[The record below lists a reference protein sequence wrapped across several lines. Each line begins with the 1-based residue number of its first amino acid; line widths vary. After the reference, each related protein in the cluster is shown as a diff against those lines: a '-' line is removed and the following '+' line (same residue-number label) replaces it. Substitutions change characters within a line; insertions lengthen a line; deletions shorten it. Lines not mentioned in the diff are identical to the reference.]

1 MTVKIIYSEACMP
14 FKNKIVAYIWEKF
27 PKIEVET
34 YDELHYKDKKKAIM
48 IKASVLVLDNDT
60 YCICLISST
69 IHKIQ
74 GSSLGTVF
82 IDMANVLVCKNVDEI
97 RQMQYVSL
105 SRTKTD
111 AYILV

>member
-48 IKASVLVLDNDT
+48 IKASCGTRLVPFVAVYDNNKE
-60 YCICLISST
+60 LIKAFYSEVRDCT
-69 IHKIQ
+69 ADNIIKYLNEVQ
-74 GSSLGTVF
+74 
-82 IDMANVLVCKNVDEI
+82 
-97 RQMQYVSL
+97 
-105 SRTKTD
+105 
-111 AYILV
+111 